1 MDKMVILLVA
11 TGGAIGSLARYF
23 TGLLVAR
30 FWGHPFPLA
39 TFSINMVGSFLL
51 GILGAWLVSRGTETN
66 GAADFVRF
74 GLGMGFLSAFTTF
87 STFELENLRLI
98 EDGRW
103 HIAAAY
109 IIASVFV
116 GLVAVRFGVGLG
128 ESLFG
133 TR

>member
-1 MDKMVILLVA
+1 MTPFPLFLVA
-11 TGGAIGSLARYF
+11 FGGALGSLARYMA
-23 TGLLVAR
+23 GILVAR

-51 GILGAWLVSRGTETN
+51 GILGAWLVSRGTEEGTEL
-66 GAADFVRF
+66 VRY

-87 STFELENLRLI
+87 STFELENLRLL

-103 HIAAAY
+103 GVAALY

-116 GLVAVRFGVGLG
+116 GLVALRFGVGLG
-128 ESLFG
+128 GSLFG
-133 TR
+133 GR